1 LTLVPA
7 GLVALGAPALA
18 GTGVTAV
25 AMTPGRAKPT
35 ESGASDSA
43 ATVGPLAIGATVIDR
58 NGTVIGRV
66 TRLATDKTGRHVAE
80 VRQNENLYSIPLA
93 AISAEGGKA
102 VSDMTADDLTASG
115 AAH

>member
-1 LTLVPA
+1 
-7 GLVALGAPALA
+7 
-18 GTGVTAV
+18 
-25 AMTPGRAKPT
+25 
-35 ESGASDSA
+35 
-43 ATVGPLAIGATVIDR
+43 
-58 NGTVIGRV
+58 
-66 TRLATDKTGRHVAE
+66 LATDKTGRHVAE